1 MQELRKYR
9 YCRMNISLVVMEIA
23 AFALCLMP
31 GSRIYAL
38 WRCAAVPVLDKGE
51 YLRLVT
57 SIFLHASVS
66 HLFSNL
72 LVQVLMGNAVE
83 RNLGHIRYLILF
95 LLSGIGGNLVSVLY
109 DRAQGVNIYSVGA
122 SGSVF
127 GVMGALIV
135 LIVKGRKKL
144 RTGSSLLARAAFAV
158 FYAVY
163 AGFKTPYTDNAA
175 HLGGLAFGVLLGVIL
190 SIPLDDVDLRDLR

>member
-1 MQELRKYR
+1 MQWK
-9 YCRMNISLVVMEIA
+9 
-23 AFALCLMP
+23 
-31 GSRIYAL
+31 
-38 WRCAAVPVLDKGE
+38 
-51 YLRLVT
+51 
-57 SIFLHASVS
+57 
-66 HLFSNL
+66 
-72 LVQVLMGNAVE
+72 
-83 RNLGHIRYLILF
+83 YLILF

-144 RTGSSLLARAAFAV
+144 RTGSSLMVRAAFAV

>member
-9 YCRMNISLVVMEIA
+9 YCRMNISLAVMEIA

-51 YLRLVT
+51 YWRLMT

-109 DRAQGVNIYSVGA
+109 DRAQGVNIYPVGA
-122 SGSVF
+122 SGSVY
-127 GVMGALIV
+127 GVMGALFV

-144 RTGSSLLARAAFAV
+144 RTGSSLMARAAFAV

>member
-1 MQELRKYR
+1 MREQRNYR
-9 YCRMNISLVVMEIA
+9 YCRMNITLAVMEIA
-23 AFALCLMP
+23 AYALCLMP

-38 WRCAAVPVLDKGE
+38 WRCAAVPVLVKGE

-57 SIFLHASVS
+57 SIFLHANLS

-83 RNLGHIRYLILF
+83 RNLGHLRYLILF

-122 SGSVF
+122 SGAVF
-127 GVMGALIV
+127 GVMGALFV

-190 SIPLDDVDLRDLR
+190 SIPLEDVDLQDLR